1 MLLRQSYAKLIEFF
15 RNIVTVHGHAYPV
28 HASSFSRD
36 SHVVARG
43 AMLMLQIS

>member
-1 MLLRQSYAKLIEFF
+1 MLEIT
-15 RNIVTVHGHAYPV
+15 VTVHGHAYPV

>member
-1 MLLRQSYAKLIEFF
+1 MKLSITFEEE
-15 RNIVTVHGHAYPV
+15 NLKKIVTVHGHAYPV